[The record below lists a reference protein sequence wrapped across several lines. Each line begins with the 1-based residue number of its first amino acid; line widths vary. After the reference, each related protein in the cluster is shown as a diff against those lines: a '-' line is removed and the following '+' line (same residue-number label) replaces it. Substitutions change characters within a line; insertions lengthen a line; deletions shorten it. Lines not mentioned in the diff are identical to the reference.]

1 MRESSYNYRVNEN
14 KTNKKFNEK
23 QRKHKEDNDKYLNDI
38 LIRGKIKYIINK
50 NKENNLKY
58 MENESNKRHNKDEEK
73 REIKN
78 KDNRYI
84 LMKIKYISEKNKK
97 WNNKWKQII
106 EKQKRY
112 KELDYKYKKQLE
124 LYEKKKECREIQ
136 ELHNLYTKYIK
147 ELNNK
152 PALILERKMENIIT
166 RVNHNLTKLNQ
177 KYKVK

>member
-1 MRESSYNYRVNEN
+1 
-14 KTNKKFNEK
+14 
-23 QRKHKEDNDKYLNDI
+23 
-38 LIRGKIKYIINK
+38 
-50 NKENNLKY
+50 
-58 MENESNKRHNKDEEK
+58 
-73 REIKN
+73 
-78 KDNRYI
+78 
-84 LMKIKYISEKNKK
+84 MKIKYISEKNKK
-97 WNNKWKQII
+97 WNNEWKQII

-166 RVNHNLTKLNQ
+166 RVNHNLAKLNQ
-177 KYKVK
+177 KYNLPNRQWPCLYAQTWILPSRSETRKFINKRQRDQDIRFRTLKGDPFKATFHRLRVNQMVQSPGDTFEVHQL